1 MPPREASPGAARIGR
16 AGPARRL
23 GSGAHRSGG
32 RHRRVAPP
40 YHLAVTIS
48 IRPIAD
54 AELAAWISALQLPF
68 FAEGDPER
76 NAALRRPHIDLARCL
91 GAFDGDRICG
101 TFRSLATE
109 LTLPGDTTAPA
120 SAITAVTVL
129 PTHRRQGLLRRM
141 MAADLDATVERG
153 EPIAILIAS
162 EYPIYGRYGFGRAA
176 DHVRL
181 SVDARSARF
190 VRPDRGTVELVERG
204 VIRELGPTLYERF
217 RLRQVG
223 SITRSDFWWDSSLGI
238 VESPWP
244 LPKSPRQVLYRD
256 ERGQPQ
262 GYLRYHVDEHWND
275 RLSATTLVVDELL
288 SATDDAYARLWRYAC
303 EVDWVVTV
311 KAEDRSPDEVLP
323 WLLEDARAV
332 QQHHR
337 SDFLWARIL
346 DPVAAL
352 GARRYAAP
360 GRVVFDV
367 RDEAGYAGGRFA
379 LEDDG
384 AGAVCRRTTEDAE
397 VALDV
402 RALGSIHLGGTSL
415 RTLASAGWADE
426 IRAGA
431 VERVDAMFRS
441 SVAPWCS
448 TWF

>member
-1 MPPREASPGAARIGR
+1 M
-16 AGPARRL
+16 
-23 GSGAHRSGG
+23 
-32 RHRRVAPP
+32 
-40 YHLAVTIS
+40 TIL

-54 AELAAWISALQLPF
+54 AELAAWIAALQLPF
-68 FAEGDPER
+68 FADGDPER

-101 TFRSLATE
+101 TFRSLANE
-109 LTLPGDTTAPA
+109 LTLPGGTTVPA

-141 MAADLDATVERG
+141 MAADLDSTVERG
-153 EPIAILIAS
+153 EPLAILIAS

-181 SVDARSARF
+181 GVDARSARF
-190 VRPDRGTVELVERG
+190 VRPGGGTVELVDRG
-204 VIRELGPTLYERF
+204 VIRELGPALYERF
-217 RLRQVG
+217 RLGQVG
-223 SITRSDFWWDSSLGI
+223 SITRSDFWWDTSLGI

-244 LPKSPRQVLYRD
+244 LPKGPRQVLHRD

-288 SATDDAYARLWRYAC
+288 SCTDDAYARLWRYAC

-337 SDFLWARIL
+337 SDFLWVRIL

-367 RDEAGYAGGRFA
+367 ARRGRIRRRPVRARRRRRRSDLPAHDGGRGR
-379 LEDDG
+379 G
-384 AGAVCRRTTEDAE
+384 ARYPGARLDLPRRH
-397 VALDV
+397 VAAHAGVGRLGRGGGARCH
-402 RALGSIHLGGTSL
+402 RARGRHVP
-415 RTLASAGWADE
+415 
-426 IRAGA
+426 
-431 VERVDAMFRS
+431 VERCAVVLDLVLTPADSDEPAR
-441 SVAPWCS
+441 
-448 TWF
+448 